1 MNETEFKKEV
11 LTDVNKVDEEQIK
24 FENETTTEE
33 EKLTT
38 KDNLQEAQEQGAPV
52 TMNLMDFGT
61 IITNVYCGLSDTVY
75 KRIKKTDSA
84 PKWDAETKTAIND
97 ALSAYLS
104 TVNVAVKPIYG
115 LIATLATVE
124 VVRYTMPLKLSE

>member
-1 MNETEFKKEV
+1 MTENEFKKEV
-11 LTDVNKVDEEQIK
+11 LTDVNQVDEEQIK

-33 EKLTT
+33 EKLTN
-38 KDNLQEAQEQGAPV
+38 DNLQGEQEQGAHV
-52 TMNLMDFGT
+52 TMNLLDFGT

-84 PKWDAETKTAIND
+84 PKWDTETKTAIND

-104 TVNVAVKPIYG
+104 TVNVAVKPIYA

-124 VVRYTMPLKLSE
+124 VVRYTMPIQITE